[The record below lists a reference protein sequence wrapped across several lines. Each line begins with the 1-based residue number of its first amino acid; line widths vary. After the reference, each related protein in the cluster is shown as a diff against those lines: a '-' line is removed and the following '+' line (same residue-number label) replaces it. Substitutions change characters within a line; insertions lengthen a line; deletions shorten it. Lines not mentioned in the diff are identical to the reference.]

1 MRVLT
6 RPINSVS
13 LSFLQQ
19 GLGGMEYRFP
29 AVVWGTVVFSD
40 QSADRENRALSLV
53 RDFIDVVGLA
63 AAPIPRSHLQ
73 GDAEEVRPEGGGLYR
88 KACLAQVCRCGQFQS

>member
-13 LSFLQQ
+13 LSFLRQ

-29 AVVWGTVVFSD
+29 AVVCGTVVFSD
-40 QSADRENRALSLV
+40 QSAGWENRPLSLE
-53 RDFIDVVGLA
+53 RDFIDVVGPSALGCLG
-63 AAPIPRSHLQ
+63 PIAGMML
-73 GDAEEVRPEGGGLYR
+73 GKTV
-88 KACLAQVCRCGQFQS
+88 